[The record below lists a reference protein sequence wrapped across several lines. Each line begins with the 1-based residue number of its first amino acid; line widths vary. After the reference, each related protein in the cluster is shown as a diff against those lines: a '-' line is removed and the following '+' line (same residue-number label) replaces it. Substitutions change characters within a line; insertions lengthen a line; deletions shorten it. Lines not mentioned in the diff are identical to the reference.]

1 MTNTEQIENRIREL
15 IAERTGLE
23 SAHNALV
30 QQNQKANQEF
40 QQQVVLNQT
49 RFAQITGAITELGKL
64 IDNQNQGNTHHDNCI
79 PTPDLGDRAIDVRL
93 SEQPKGR

>member
-1 MTNTEQIENRIREL
+1 MNTDHQVETRIKEL
-15 IAERTGLE
+15 IAERTSLE
-23 SAHNALV
+23 SVHNAMV

-64 IDNQNQGNTHHDNCI
+64 LDNLNQGNTHHDDCI

-93 SEQPKGR
+93 SEQPQGR